1 MSEIKETFSVRAAY
15 ASKYATLLCS
25 PASGQSC
32 HYHVARQ
39 TDRAHTQNIE
49 LLYLGARLRKYK
61 TQLRLTSAVRTKWI
75 GVGSQACLRARA
87 EIGRR
92 RPLPL
97 DDCEVGHLEGVCQLA
112 ATLYKPGQAI
122 AHVVVLHGD
131 VRCQIQFELIIV
143 SQL

>member
-1 MSEIKETFSVRAAY
+1 MQVSMQHF
-15 ASKYATLLCS
+15 LCS
-25 PASGQSC
+25 PASGHSS
-32 HYHVARQ
+32 HYHVA
-39 TDRAHTQNIE
+39 TWPDRAHTQSE

-97 DDCEVGHLEGVCQLA
+97 DDCKVGHLEGVCQLA

-131 VRCQIQFELIIV
+131 VRCQIEFELIIV

>member
-1 MSEIKETFSVRAAY
+1 MQVSMQHFCARLPRANLV
-15 ASKYATLLCS
+15 TITW
-25 PASGQSC
+25 PDRQS
-32 HYHVARQ
+32 
-39 TDRAHTQNIE
+39 AHTQSE

-97 DDCEVGHLEGVCQLA
+97 DDCKVGHLEGVCQLA